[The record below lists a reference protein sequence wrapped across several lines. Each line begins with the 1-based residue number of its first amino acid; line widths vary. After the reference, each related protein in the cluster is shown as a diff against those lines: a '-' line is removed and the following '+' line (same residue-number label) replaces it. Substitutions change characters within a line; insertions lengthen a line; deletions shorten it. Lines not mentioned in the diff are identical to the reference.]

1 MENANDKIGSK
12 IFITLDSLTKEIVQV
27 TELFYDCKEKLET
40 LPDGEYIISSWV
52 YTNNLRYEFN
62 METEYLIKNGLVYKL
77 KYSQQGENYID

>member
-1 MENANDKIGSK
+1 MESANNKLGSK

-27 TELFYDCKEKLET
+27 TESFYDCKERLET